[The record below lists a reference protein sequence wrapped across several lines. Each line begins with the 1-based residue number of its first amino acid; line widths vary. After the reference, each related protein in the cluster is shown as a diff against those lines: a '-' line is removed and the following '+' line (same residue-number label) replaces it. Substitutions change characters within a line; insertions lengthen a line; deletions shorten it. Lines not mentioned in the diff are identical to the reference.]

1 MKIRAEQKN
10 CRQTP
15 RKVNLVAAQVRGLSL
30 TQAFEQLALIN
41 KKASIVLLKV
51 MRQAVANAMNNHGL
65 GIDQLEID
73 QILVKTG
80 PTYKR
85 FRAVSRGRAH
95 RILKRTCHV
104 EVILK
109 SKQESK
115 KAVKKTE
122 KKVEQKKEE
131 KPAKKAEKK
140 KATEKAKKAEKVSAS
155 KKNKNTKKTAKK
167 TKNTKESK
175 KDKKENKNKKK
186 KES

>member
-1 MKIRAEQKN
+1 MQFRAEQKN

-15 RKVNLVAAQVRGLSL
+15 RKVNLVASQVRGLSL

-131 KPAKKAEKK
+131 KAR
-140 KATEKAKKAEKVSAS
+140 KAEKVSAS

-167 TKNTKESK
+167 IKNTKESK
-175 KDKKENKNKKK
+175 KDTKENKNKKK